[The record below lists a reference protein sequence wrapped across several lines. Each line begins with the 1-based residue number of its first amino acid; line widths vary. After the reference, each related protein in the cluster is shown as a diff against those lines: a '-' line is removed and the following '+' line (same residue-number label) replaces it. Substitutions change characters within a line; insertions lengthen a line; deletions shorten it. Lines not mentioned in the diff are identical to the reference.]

1 MRLLVIIY
9 IAFIGLGL
17 PDSLF
22 GTAWPAI
29 YADLQLPFSYGSFV
43 TTLVFFG
50 TMISSMFSAK
60 LINRFGTGKVA
71 AVSTL
76 LTAIA
81 MLGYSFVPNYIFLLL
96 CALPLGLGAGAIDTS
111 LNNYIAVHYSAKHM
125 NFLHCFYG
133 IGITVSPIILA
144 KTMEAASGWRN
155 GYRIAFA
162 IQILI
167 TLLLFVTLPWWRKR
181 GRNQEDNEEQV
192 LVLSLKEIMATPGI
206 KLIWILFVA
215 TCAIECTC
223 GTWGGTYLVEA
234 HAMNPDTAAGLIL
247 FYFLGVAL
255 GRFVAGILSEWMRV
269 YRIICFGMIVIVIGC
284 ILLFV
289 AKSTVILV
297 IGLAL
302 IGIGNG
308 PMFPNFNYITP
319 LLYGEDKSPALI
331 GTEYTSASIATMTV
345 PIIVGQIAAKIGFV
359 IFPYVIAISIVIM
372 AIAFGLLYF
381 RMVSPKKEAS

>member
-181 GRNQEDNEEQV
+181 GHNQEDNEEQV

-223 GTWGGTYLVEA
+223 GTWG
-234 HAMNPDTAAGLIL
+234 
-247 FYFLGVAL
+247 AL
-255 GRFVAGILSEWMRV
+255 WPAFFRNGCV
-269 YRIICFGMIVIVIGC
+269 Y
-284 ILLFV
+284 
-289 AKSTVILV
+289 
-297 IGLAL
+297 
-302 IGIGNG
+302 
-308 PMFPNFNYITP
+308 
-319 LLYGEDKSPALI
+319 
-331 GTEYTSASIATMTV
+331 
-345 PIIVGQIAAKIGFV
+345 IGFV

-381 RMVSPKKEAS
+381 RMISSKKEASEFTVYVLGMDRIRMNMSICKKTD